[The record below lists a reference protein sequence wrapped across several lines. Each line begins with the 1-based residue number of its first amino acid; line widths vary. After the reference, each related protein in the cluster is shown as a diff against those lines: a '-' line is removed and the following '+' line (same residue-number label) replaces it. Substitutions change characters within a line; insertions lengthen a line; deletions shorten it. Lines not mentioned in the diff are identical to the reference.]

1 MAVGRLLSG
10 YLCPLVETPEGH
22 PSRGRRIRRIAW
34 GIRSPDAGIPTW
46 KIPLLFEIRFRFLG
60 DGDCPDWLLA
70 EINTLSRMTSIKM
83 KMLGQAVAKYLTEG
97 ELDEEKIKKIT
108 QDAKLDVSDAK
119 AMVAALELIFTS
131 SVRYGVSA
139 ADLSSELQQ
148 LGLPREHSTAVAR
161 LHTDHCPQIMAVLSS
176 QSLRVSRLSS
186 IEVLP
191 CDSSSP
197 VSAVTLKLKKIDGK
211 EEDSTINISKDN
223 VQVLLKELKRARALM
238 ENL

>member
-1 MAVGRLLSG
+1 M
-10 YLCPLVETPEGH
+10 
-22 PSRGRRIRRIAW
+22 
-34 GIRSPDAGIPTW
+34 
-46 KIPLLFEIRFRFLG
+46 KFRFLG

-97 ELDEEKIKKIT
+97 ELDVRKSKKIT
-108 QDAKLDVSDAK
+108 QDTKLDISDAK
-119 AMVAALELIFTS
+119 AIVAALELIFTS
-131 SVRYGVSA
+131 SARYGVSA

-161 LHTDHCPQIMAVLSS
+161 LHTDHCSQITAVLSS

-197 VSAVTLKLKKIDGK
+197 TVTLKLKKIDGK
-211 EEDSTINISKDN
+211 EEDSTINISKDD

>member
-1 MAVGRLLSG
+1 MQVSISISTIFVNADV
-10 YLCPLVETPEGH
+10 YQ
-22 PSRGRRIRRIAW
+22 
-34 GIRSPDAGIPTW
+34 
-46 KIPLLFEIRFRFLG
+46 RFRFLG

-83 KMLGQAVAKYLTEG
+83 KMLGQAVAKYLAEG
-97 ELDEEKIKKIT
+97 ELDEEKVKKIT
-108 QDAKLDVSDAK
+108 QDAKLDASDGK

-131 SVRYGVSA
+131 SARYGVSA

-161 LHTDHCPQIMAVLSS
+161 IHTDHCSQITAVLSS

-186 IEVLP
+186 IEVLS
-191 CDSSSP
+191 CDSASP
-197 VSAVTLKLKKIDGK
+197 VSTVALKLKKIDGN
-211 EEDSTINISKDN
+211 EEDSTINISKDD

>member
-10 YLCPLVETPEGH
+10 YLCPLVETPVGH
-22 PSRGRRIRRIAW
+22 PSRGRKIRRIAW
-34 GIRSPDAGIPTW
+34 GIRSSDAGIPTSIYFASECKYSDVHVCSFRYRNVMILIVR
-46 KIPLLFEIRFRFLG
+46 KIIEVAYFLEKYIQNILFL
-60 DGDCPDWLLA
+60 
-70 EINTLSRMTSIKM
+70 
-83 KMLGQAVAKYLTEG
+83 
-97 ELDEEKIKKIT
+97 EEKIKKIT

-119 AMVAALELIFTS
+119 AMVVALELIFTS
-131 SVRYGVSA
+131 SARYGVSA

-161 LHTDHCPQIMAVLSS
+161 LHTDHCPQITAVLSS

-197 VSAVTLKLKKIDGK
+197 VSAMTLKLKKIDGK
-211 EEDSTINISKDN
+211 EEDSTINISKDD
-223 VQVLLKELKRARALM
+223 VQVLLKGKF
-238 ENL
+238 

>member
-34 GIRSPDAGIPTW
+34 GIRSPDAGIPTNFQTY
-46 KIPLLFEIRFRFLG
+46 LYQRFRFLG

-97 ELDEEKIKKIT
+97 ELDVN
-108 QDAKLDVSDAK
+108 VSDAK

>member
-1 MAVGRLLSG
+1 M
-10 YLCPLVETPEGH
+10 
-22 PSRGRRIRRIAW
+22 
-34 GIRSPDAGIPTW
+34 
-46 KIPLLFEIRFRFLG
+46 RFRFLG

-83 KMLGQAVAKYLTEG
+83 KMLGQAVAKYLAEG
-97 ELDEEKIKKIT
+97 ELDEEKVKKIT
-108 QDAKLDVSDAK
+108 QDAKLDASDGK

-131 SVRYGVSA
+131 SARYGVSA

-161 LHTDHCPQIMAVLSS
+161 IHTDHCSQITAVLSS

-186 IEVLP
+186 IEVLS
-191 CDSSSP
+191 CDSASP
-197 VSAVTLKLKKIDGK
+197 VSTVALKLKKIDGN
-211 EEDSTINISKDN
+211 EEDSTINISKDD

>member
-1 MAVGRLLSG
+1 MAVSRLLSG
-10 YLCPLVETPEGH
+10 YLCPLVETPVGH
-22 PSRGRRIRRIAW
+22 PSRGRKIRRIAW
-34 GIRSPDAGIPTW
+34 GIRSSDAGIPTW
-46 KIPLLFEIRFRFLG
+46 KIPLLLRFRFLG

-119 AMVAALELIFTS
+119 AMVVALELIFTS
-131 SVRYGVSA
+131 SARYGVSA

-161 LHTDHCPQIMAVLSS
+161 LHTDHCPQITAVLSS

-197 VSAVTLKLKKIDGK
+197 VSAMTLKLKKIDGK
-211 EEDSTINISKDN
+211 EEDSTINISKDD